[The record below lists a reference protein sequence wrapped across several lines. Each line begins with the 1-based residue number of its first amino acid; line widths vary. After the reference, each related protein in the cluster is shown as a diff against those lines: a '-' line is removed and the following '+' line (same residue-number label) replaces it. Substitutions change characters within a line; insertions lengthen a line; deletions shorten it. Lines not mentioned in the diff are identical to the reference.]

1 MNKNMRMVYI
11 DESGDHG
18 PRNDEYP
25 IFVIVACVF
34 DGEDYVDHFVPALLR
49 LKLKHWGHELAI
61 LHEREIRKPQGDFN
75 FLLNPNKRAAF
86 LTDVAQ
92 LVRESKARV
101 HAVVWDKRIP
111 VSRFSYGECLRR
123 LLDELSHGHGD
134 LLATAP
140 IIVESRGSEENR
152 RTLHALG
159 EIKTCMAPM
168 VRFAEKA
175 ANVPGLQLADLCAR
189 PIGIKILRPD
199 AKNRAFD
206 ESVSLLMQA
215 HDAAMLAS
223 GPIITL

>member
-159 EIKTCMAPM
+159 KSRPAWPPWYVLPKKPPTFPAYNW
-168 VRFAEKA
+168 RTYAHA
-175 ANVPGLQLADLCAR
+175 RLA
-189 PIGIKILRPD
+189 
-199 AKNRAFD
+199 
-206 ESVSLLMQA
+206 
-215 HDAAMLAS
+215 
-223 GPIITL
+223 

>member
-1 MNKNMRMVYI
+1 MRVAYI

-34 DGEDYVDHFVPALLR
+34 EGEDHVDHFVPALLR
-49 LKLKHWGHELAI
+49 FKLKHWGHELAI

-86 LTDVAQ
+86 LADLSQ
-92 LVRESKARV
+92 LVSESKARV
-101 HAVVWDKRIP
+101 HAVVWDKRVP

-134 LLATAP
+134 LIATAP
-140 IIVESRGSEENR
+140 IIVESRGAEENR
-152 RTLHALG
+152 RTLRALG
-159 EIKTCMAPM
+159 EIKTCMPQM
-168 VRFAEKA
+168 VRFTEKS

-189 PIGIKILRPD
+189 PIGIKIPRPD

-206 ESVSLLMQA
+206 ESVRLLMQA
-215 HDAAMLAS
+215 QDKGIPAL
-223 GPIITL
+223 GPIFTL

>member
-1 MNKNMRMVYI
+1 MRMVYI

-34 DGEDYVDHFVPALLR
+34 EGADYIEHFVPALLT

-86 LTDVAQ
+86 LDDLSQ

-101 HAVVWDKRIP
+101 HAVAWDKRE
-111 VSRFSYGECLRR
+111 SANGFSYGECLRR
-123 LLDELSHGHGD
+123 LLDELSHHHGD
-134 LLATAP
+134 LLTTAP
-140 IIVESRGSEENR
+140 VIVESRGAEENK
-152 RTLHALG
+152 RTLHTLG
-159 EIKTCMAPM
+159 EIKKYTAQR

-175 ANVPGLQLADLCAR
+175 ANVAGLQLADLCAR
-189 PIGIKILRPD
+189 PIGMKILRPA

-206 ESVSLLMQA
+206 ETVNCLMQA
-215 HDAAMLAS
+215 QDRKIPAT
-223 GPIITL
+223 GPLITL

>member
-1 MNKNMRMVYI
+1 MRMVYI

-34 DGEDYVDHFVPALLR
+34 ESEDYVDHFVPALLR

-86 LTDVAQ
+86 LTDLSR

-101 HAVVWDKRIP
+101 HAVVWDKRIHAN
-111 VSRFSYGECLRR
+111 RFSYGECLRR
-123 LLDELSHGHGD
+123 LIDELSHDHGD
-134 LLATAP
+134 SNATAP
-140 IIVESRGSEENR
+140 IIVESRGAEENR

-159 EIKTCMAPM
+159 EIKTCMAQM
-168 VRFAEKA
+168 VRFTEKA

-215 HDAAMLAS
+215 RDSAMPAS
-223 GPIITL
+223 GAIITL

>member
-1 MNKNMRMVYI
+1 MRTVYI

-34 DGEDYVDHFVPALLR
+34 EGEDYVDHFVPALLR

-86 LTDVAQ
+86 LPELSQ

-101 HAVVWDKRIP
+101 HAVAWDKRIHA
-111 VSRFSYGECLRR
+111 SRFSYGECLRR
-123 LLDELSHGHGD
+123 LLDELSHHHGD
-134 LLATAP
+134 LIAAAP
-140 IIVESRGSEENR
+140 IIVESRGAEENR
-152 RTLHALG
+152 RTLDAVG
-159 EIKTCMAPM
+159 EIKTCPAQM

-189 PIGIKILRPD
+189 PIGMKILRPE

-206 ESVSLLMQA
+206 ESVSPLIQA
-215 HDAAMLAS
+215 QDAARPAS
-223 GPIITL
+223 GPIITI